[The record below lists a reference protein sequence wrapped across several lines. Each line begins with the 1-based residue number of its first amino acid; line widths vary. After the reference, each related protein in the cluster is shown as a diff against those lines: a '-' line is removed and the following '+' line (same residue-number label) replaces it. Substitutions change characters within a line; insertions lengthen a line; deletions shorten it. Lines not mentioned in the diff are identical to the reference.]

1 MECTIL
7 ARPFG
12 HGARVEADIGEVCL
26 KKAFELALRIA
37 TFWMVQMTPNQTM
50 SQADCDMLKIARE
63 YIAGRYPLFDAAG
76 LTPVIS
82 ERGNQWRMT
91 YELPRGTLGGVPIIT
106 IDKRTCTVVHA
117 EHTQ

>member
-7 ARPFG
+7 APPSG
-12 HGARVEADIGEVCL
+12 HGDRVEADIGEVCL
-26 KKAFELALRIA
+26 GRTVELTLGIA
-37 TFWMVQMTPNQTM
+37 TFWMGQMTLNQAM
-50 SQADCDMLKIARE
+50 SQANCDVLKIAHE
-63 YIAGRYPLFDAAG
+63 YIASRYPSFDAAG

-82 ERGNQWRMT
+82 EQGNLWRLT

-106 IDKRTCTVVHA
+106 IDKRTCRVVQA